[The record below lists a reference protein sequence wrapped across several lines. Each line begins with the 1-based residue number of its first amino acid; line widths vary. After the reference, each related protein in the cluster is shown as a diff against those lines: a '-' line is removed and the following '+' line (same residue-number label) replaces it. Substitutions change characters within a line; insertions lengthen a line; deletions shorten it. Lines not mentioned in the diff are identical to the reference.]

1 MIFPGAV
8 SSDLPEANFSEAGQR
23 AFCSPCD
30 VGSLRSWLRPVGS
43 RSSARQKAVGVAGF
57 HPKSRR
63 RPDYRR
69 LVLWWRDL
77 VSRFVK
83 LASASC
89 VAKEE
94 ARPRVFFA
102 SNVNLEGRQMLEFST
117 QAIVTVGRLDLWP
130 GDVGSTVSLKLAD
143 VEHGECCALPGLQR
157 RTPLADLFW
166 RAFVAKPP
174 WQRQQRWI
182 SMWGPKAALAQL
194 RNVFSSGLKLGGG
207 QVVERPTCT
216 HLTQKHSF
224 IAGVHF
230 PVFRC
235 FTVSVRLM

>member
-1 MIFPGAV
+1 MTSDPSAAGSGRSAHAHQHDKKQWQWLDSIPRVAEDQTIAV
-8 SSDLPEANFSEAGQR
+8 W
-23 AFCSPCD
+23 CS
-30 VGSLRSWLRPVGS
+30 G
-43 RSSARQKAVGVAGF
+43 GVTLF
-57 HPKSRR
+57 HG
-63 RPDYRR
+63 
-69 LVLWWRDL
+69 V
-77 VSRFVK
+77 VK

-94 ARPRVFFA
+94 ARQRVFFA

-174 WQRQQRWI
+174 WQRQRRWI